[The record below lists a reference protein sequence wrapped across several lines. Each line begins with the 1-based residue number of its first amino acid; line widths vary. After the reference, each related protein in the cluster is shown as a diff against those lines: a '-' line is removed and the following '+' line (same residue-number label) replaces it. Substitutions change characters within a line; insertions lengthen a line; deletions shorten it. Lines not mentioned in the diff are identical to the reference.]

1 MKPALRRWL
10 PALVAG
16 VAGYA
21 LNQLPTEVLP
31 GVDFIWGGALWMLI
45 AIVLGP
51 GPGLAASLVASA
63 ATLHLWQHPY
73 ALMLFGL
80 EAWMVGWLVRR
91 GKTAV
96 VADLTYWVAVG
107 IPFGFL
113 VAFKLL
119 KLPWLTAWIV
129 VFKPPVNGLICV
141 VVAELLTRLSPVRRL
156 LGLPLRQRLLPLRVL
171 LEHGLILMAILPL
184 LVLGLVYGR
193 ATYGQITKNAAE
205 QLSQAA
211 RVIRL
216 NVMDHLEV
224 HERAVVS
231 LADAL
236 TEVASTDSAALD
248 RRLGQ
253 VLTNYPGF
261 LSLLVAD
268 AQAKIVGGAVRP
280 GLHLPADLH
289 GQAIADRDYFQIS
302 FHQRRPFISDV
313 FQGRGFGDDP
323 IVAISVPWRDGTG
336 AVRGIVEG
344 SLDLTHLQELGQIYR
359 TPETA
364 WLLLVLDHNLRVV
377 YTSDAQEYP
386 LLSNPSGRPLV
397 VEATRHH
404 GTSLFHYTKNPDQPR
419 ALGGYRVAQAA
430 VTLPSMTAS
439 WRVLVRRPEVRILA
453 PVQQYYLGVLLG
465 LFCAVG
471 VVTVFA
477 RLAGEAVVRPLEKLV
492 AGTRELAL
500 AGTAPETLH
509 IDVPRTLEVEALI
522 RSFNAMT
529 SRLRESYDELRSVAA
544 ERAALNSELQ
554 GVLSDLDAKVKERT
568 QDFQVAMEAAEM
580 ANRAKSEFLA
590 NMSHEIRTPMNSVIG
605 MAGLLLDTPLDG
617 RQREF
622 VEAIRH
628 SGEALL
634 EIINDILDFSK
645 IESSQLT
652 IEEEEFDLRA
662 LCDGAMELLAPRAGA
677 KGLDLAAIIEPDVPA
692 RVRGDDG
699 RLRQVL
705 VNLLSNGIKFTDSGE
720 VVMRV
725 HWLATEGGRAR
736 LRFSVHDTGIGIAP
750 DDQRRLFKPFT
761 QVDPSTTR
769 RYSGTGLGLA
779 ISRRL
784 VQLMGG
790 DIEVESAP
798 GRGSCFRFE
807 IAFAV
812 GGEHPAV
819 EADHLFCGL
828 RVLVVTPSA
837 ATRESLLAQLAAWK
851 ASGQGAG
858 GVTQALLILRRG
870 LAEQAGYRVVLVDT
884 RVGADQWRGLAEAVR
899 AERGFAGVK
908 LVLLMATSEMHLAG
922 TLPPWLYDATLVKP
936 VRQSPFFDQLV
947 TLFGLHAA
955 CRPEDLTDRLAAPAT
970 ERRPRPLRIL
980 VAEDHDINRRLAML
994 MLEKLGYRA
1003 DFAGNGQEAVQATT
1017 SAPYDVVLMDC
1028 QMPVMD
1034 GYAAARALRQA
1045 EAEAL
1050 LPGTGRLRIIAMT
1063 ANAMRGDRE
1072 KCLAAG
1078 MDDYIAKP
1086 ITLPALEKA
1095 LQQVPIRKPVN
1106 GSAPPN
1112 LGLREL
1118 RMVEQ
1123 ELGVEAASELVA
1135 AFLQDT
1141 PGRLED
1147 LHRLR
1152 TGGNREELARAA
1164 HSLAGSAGIFG
1175 LTRFRQQA
1183 LRLEELARAGDDP
1196 GFAAGLAEA
1205 ECIFRSLQPKLET
1218 ELQRLER
1225 TLHEPALRA

>member
-1 MKPALRRWL
+1 
-10 PALVAG
+10 
-16 VAGYA
+16 
-21 LNQLPTEVLP
+21 
-31 GVDFIWGGALWMLI
+31 
-45 AIVLGP
+45 
-51 GPGLAASLVASA
+51 
-63 ATLHLWQHPY
+63 
-73 ALMLFGL
+73 
-80 EAWMVGWLVRR
+80 
-91 GKTAV
+91 
-96 VADLTYWVAVG
+96 
-107 IPFGFL
+107 
-113 VAFKLL
+113 
-119 KLPWLTAWIV
+119 
-129 VFKPPVNGLICV
+129 
-141 VVAELLTRLSPVRRL
+141 
-156 LGLPLRQRLLPLRVL
+156 
-171 LEHGLILMAILPL
+171 MAILPL
-184 LVLGLVYGR
+184 LALGLAYGR
-193 ATYGQITKNAAE
+193 ATFGQITKSATA
-205 QLSQAA
+205 QLTQAA
-211 RVIRL
+211 RAIRL

-224 HERAVVS
+224 HQRAVAS

-236 TEVASTDSAALD
+236 SEVASTDSATLD
-248 RRLGQ
+248 LRLGQ
-253 VLTNYPGF
+253 ELTNYPGF

-268 AQAKIVGGAVRP
+268 AQARIVGGAARP
-280 GLHLPADLH
+280 GLHLPADIH
-289 GQAIADRDYFQIS
+289 GQAIADRDYFQIA
-302 FHQRRPFISDV
+302 FRQRRPFVSDV

-323 IVAISVPWRDGTG
+323 IVAISVPWRDATG
-336 AVRGIVEG
+336 AVRGVVEG

-359 TPETA
+359 TKQTA
-364 WLLLVLDHNLRVV
+364 WLLLVLDQHWQVV
-377 YTSDAQEYP
+377 YTSDAQEFP
-386 LLSNPSGRPLV
+386 LLSNLSKQPLAV
-397 VEATRHH
+397 ATRQA
-404 GTSLFHYTKNPDQPR
+404 GTGVFHYTKAADRPR
-419 ALGGYRVAQAA
+419 ALGGYRVAQETVA
-430 VTLPSMTAS
+430 LPSMTAP
-439 WRVLVRRPEVRILA
+439 WRILVRRPDVRILE

-471 VVTVFA
+471 GVTIFA
-477 RLAGEAVVRPLEKLV
+477 RLAGEAVVRPLERLV
-492 AGTRELAL
+492 AGTRALAL
-500 AGTAPETLH
+500 AGTAPETLQ

-554 GVLSDLDAKVKERT
+554 GVLADLDAKVKERT
-568 QDFQVAMEAAEM
+568 HDLQGAMETAEM

-705 VNLLSNGIKFTDSGE
+705 VNLLSNGIKFTDAGE
-720 VVMRV
+720 VVLRV

-736 LRFSVHDTGIGIAP
+736 LQFSVRDTGIGIAP
-750 DDQRRLFKPFT
+750 EDQRRLFKPFT

-812 GGEHPAV
+812 GEERPAD
-819 EADHLFCGL
+819 EPDHIFCGL

-851 ASGQGAG
+851 ASGRGAG
-858 GVTQALLILRRG
+858 GVTQALLMLRRG
-870 LAEQAGYRVVLVDT
+870 LAEEAGYRVVLVDT
-884 RVGADQWRGLAEAVR
+884 RVGADRWRGLAEAVR

-908 LVLLMATSEMHLAG
+908 LVLLMATLEMHLAG

-947 TLFGLHAA
+947 TLFGLQAA
-955 CRPEDLTDRLAAPAT
+955 GRPEDPANRLTAPAT

-1003 DFAGNGQEAVQATT
+1003 DFAGNGQEAVQAAT

-1045 EAEAL
+1045 EDEAM
-1050 LPGTGRLRIIAMT
+1050 LPGAGRLRIIAMT

-1106 GSAPPN
+1106 GSAPTN

-1147 LHRLR
+1147 LRRLR

-1183 LRLEELARAGDDP
+1183 LRLEEMARAGDDP

-1205 ECIFRSLQPKLET
+1205 ERTFSGLQPKLEA
-1218 ELQRLER
+1218 ELRRLER